1 MAAKEKVDK
10 KLAKKIA
17 EKKTPAGKLR
27 DLSVAEIKTKIAELK
42 QELFNLRFQAE
53 VGKLEN
59 TAQLK
64 KVKRLGPSA
73 FVQCA
78 GFMRIADGKNP
89 LDNTGVLPESYDVCK
104 KMIEMLGYTMDDI
117 ESKNI
122 DDIDDRVKNIGL
134 KEIS

>member
-1 MAAKEKVDK
+1 MTRYMKRDGKVWIKIFPHNIRTK
-10 KLAKKIA
+10 KPLEVRMGSGKGAPDGYVAVVKDGTIMFEIGGVSEEIAREALRLA

-64 KVKRLGPSA
+64 KVK
-73 FVQCA
+73 
-78 GFMRIADGKNP
+78 
-89 LDNTGVLPESYDVCK
+89 
-104 KMIEMLGYTMDDI
+104 
-117 ESKNI
+117 
-122 DDIDDRVKNIGL
+122 
-134 KEIS
+134 KEIARCYTVLTERENTK

>member
-64 KVKRLGPSA
+64 KVK
-73 FVQCA
+73 
-78 GFMRIADGKNP
+78 
-89 LDNTGVLPESYDVCK
+89 
-104 KMIEMLGYTMDDI
+104 
-117 ESKNI
+117 
-122 DDIDDRVKNIGL
+122 
-134 KEIS
+134 KEIARCYTVLTERENTKRWKEIVVKFTLVQSFLRRMIKQSQ

>member
-1 MAAKEKVDK
+1 MAKNIVTYRE
-10 KLAKKIA
+10 
-17 EKKTPAGKLR
+17 
-27 DLSVAEIKTKIAELK
+27 
-42 QELFNLRFQAE
+42 
-53 VGKLEN
+53 EN
-59 TAQLK
+59 GAFTSRAQLK

-89 LDNTGVLPESYDVCK
+89 LDNTGVHPESYDVCK

-134 KEIS
+134 KEISNKLEEGQPS